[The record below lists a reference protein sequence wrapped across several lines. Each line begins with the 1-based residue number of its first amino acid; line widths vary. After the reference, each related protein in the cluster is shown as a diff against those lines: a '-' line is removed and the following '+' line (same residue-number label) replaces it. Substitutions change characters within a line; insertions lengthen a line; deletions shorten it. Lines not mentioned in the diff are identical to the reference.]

1 MNRQSSKFSLE
12 LRKRTVQ
19 MVLDHQGEY
28 SSQWVAIESITGKTG
43 CTAQTLRNW
52 VRQHEVDTGGWEMGD
67 GIPSDPQ
74 ARSSLGARGKRTRPG
89 Q

>member
-28 SSQWVAIESITGKTG
+28 VSQWVAIE
-43 CTAQTLRNW
+43 
-52 VRQHEVDTGGWEMGD
+52 
-67 GIPSDPQ
+67 
-74 ARSSLGARGKRTRPG
+74 
-89 Q
+89 

>member
-28 SSQWVAIESITGKTG
+28 SSQWVAIESIAGKTG

-67 GIPSDPQ
+67 GRWEMVFPVISRHELKPWSE
-74 ARSSLGARGKRTRPG
+74 R
-89 Q
+89 